1 MAGFHGSKTV
11 TTAGTSVPL
20 VASSASTL
28 EKWCA
33 CVTIQY
39 TGANNIYGGIG
50 TAEADVSSS
59 DKGWTLNTAFPA
71 ITIGDLA
78 SGQNSVNLSHIWIDT
93 DTNGQGVVFYAEQF

>member
-1 MAGFHGSKTV
+1 MAGFHGAKTV

-20 VASSASTL
+20 VASSAGVL
-28 EKWCA
+28 DKWCA

-39 TGANNIYGGIG
+39 TGANTIYGGIG

-59 DKGWTLNTAFPA
+59 DYGWILNSNSRA

-78 SGQNSVNLSHIWIDT
+78 AGQNSVNLSHIWIDT
-93 DTNGQGVVFYAEQF
+93 DTNGQGVTFVAEQF